1 MILVFVFILI
11 TIVALFA
18 LWWFF
23 IRKSEEEIQFSKNL
37 DLIKPP
43 LSLEVKTNLKNLLK
57 NSTTMP
63 SIESIAK
70 AMKIETPRQDN
81 MTDANGVVKFPD
93 TFNSVLN
100 YIAQQSKYI
109 KK

>member
-57 NSTTMP
+57 KSKDMP
-63 SIESIAK
+63 SMQSIAL
-70 AMKIETPRQDN
+70 AMKIKTPKPVETDKPS
-81 MTDANGVVKFPD
+81 VVTLPEP
-93 TFNSVLN
+93 FNSVLN
-100 YIAQQSKYI
+100 YIAQQIY